1 MWSPMT
7 PKLIHK
13 KKNMTHDFVVAMS
26 ILYIQYMDDHQKYD
40 YCDSVISIKQ
50 ESLLHVFLNICNI
63 WQLQ

>member
-1 MWSPMT
+1 
-7 PKLIHK
+7 
-13 KKNMTHDFVVAMS
+13 MTHDFVVAMS
-26 ILYIQYMDDHQKYD
+26 IFYIQYMDDHQKYD